1 MVGKLQAEIQQH
13 KPFTSVEAE
22 AFLNILR
29 TADGL
34 TRDLEAML
42 KPYGL
47 TSTQYNLL
55 RILRGAG
62 DAGATCSEI
71 AERMIKRDPDVT
83 RLLDRMEKLGLLRRS
98 RQAKDRRVVLATI
111 TPAGRRMADDLDAPV
126 DAFHAHRLQALS
138 RDELADLIADM
149 ERIRNQQA
157 AAALP

>member
-1 MVGKLQAEIQQH
+1 MVGKLQSEIQQH
-13 KPFTSVEAE
+13 KPFASVEAE

-83 RLLDRMEKLGLLRRS
+83 RLLDRMEKLGLLKRS
-98 RQAKDRRVVLATI
+98 RQAKDRRVVIATV
-111 TPAGRRMADDLDAPV
+111 TPKGRQMADDLDAPINE
-126 DAFHAHRLQALS
+126 FHAHRLQALS
-138 RDELADLIADM
+138 RDKLADLIADM
-149 ERIRNQQA
+149 ERIRNRQVA
-157 AAALP
+157 TTLP